1 MEESPSTTQ
10 DDSNLCPNVN
20 DCCDGDKLKKRRL
33 IYVHSDAYIQSCDR
47 LPKVPGR
54 VIIYFRSLNVQ

>member
-20 DCCDGDKLKKRRL
+20 DCCDGDRLKKRRL
-33 IYVHSDAYIQSCDR
+33 IYVHSDAYIQSCNR

-54 VIIYFRSLNVQ
+54 VII